1 MLLHPSPLA
10 SANAARFTK
19 LIRMITP
26 HTMQG
31 AVFFCAKWAKDIH
44 HEGRLDGQKAF
55 PSWYFAVRRG
65 AATALEECADSKRTS
80 RSFGALSAPIRS
92 LSALKTT
99 MWHRFPLHV
108 EGKAVYDT

>member
-26 HTMQG
+26 HTRS
-31 AVFFCAKWAKDIH
+31 VFFCAKWAKDIR
-44 HEGRLDGQKAF
+44 HERRLDGQKAF

-80 RSFGALSAPIRS
+80 RSFGDLSAPIRS
-92 LSALKTT
+92 LGARKTT

-108 EGKAVYDT
+108 EGGM